1 MELKSTETVIEQAK
15 LLANDFS
22 NNNSNYNIGGKDE
35 LRMVADPD

>member
-1 MELKSTETVIEQAK
+1 VIEQAK